1 MLDQKAREVRASSAR
16 GVDMRRDRIGTM
28 LAKSLAP
35 AVGRAARSNRTAA
48 DALVARTG
56 AAGTAGR
63 AAVDRG
69 RALCRASEVTLRAHD
84 PQRTL
89 ERGFARVEDETGEPI
104 LTTAQARVAGRFGVV
119 FADGR
124 VEAEVAAARRRRRRT
139 RPRDP
144 AEFGQTRLKGLD
156 PDE

>member
-1 MLDQKAREVRASSAR
+1 MSRAGIVCQRNQQS
-16 GVDMRRDRIGTM
+16 VHRRRPALSPDRWQI
-28 LAKSLAP
+28 
-35 AVGRAARSNRTAA
+35 
-48 DALVARTG
+48 
-56 AAGTAGR
+56 
-63 AAVDRG
+63 
-69 RALCRASEVTLRAHD
+69 

-144 AEFGQTRLKGLD
+144 AEFGQTRLKGFD